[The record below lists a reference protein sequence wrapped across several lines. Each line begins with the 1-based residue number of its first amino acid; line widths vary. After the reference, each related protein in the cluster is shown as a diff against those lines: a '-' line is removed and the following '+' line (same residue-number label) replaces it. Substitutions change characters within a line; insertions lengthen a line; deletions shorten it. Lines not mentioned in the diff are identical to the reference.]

1 MDGNAGIRG
10 KRKSGDW
17 EGLKECVPLAGF
29 AGKSLRSKCAPPLG
43 GAV

>member
-1 MDGNAGIRG
+1 MDGNAGSRG

-17 EGLKECVPLAGF
+17 EGPKKCVPLARF
-29 AGKSLRSKCAPPLG
+29 TGKSLHSKCAPPLG